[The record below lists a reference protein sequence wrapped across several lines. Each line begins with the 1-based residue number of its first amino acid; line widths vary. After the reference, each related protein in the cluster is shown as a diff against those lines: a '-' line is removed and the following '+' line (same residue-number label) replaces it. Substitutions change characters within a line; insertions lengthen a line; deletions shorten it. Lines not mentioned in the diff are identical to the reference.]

1 MHEFA
6 YYIIYL
12 VILPVLYCSKQYSF
26 KSDFMS
32 IFIVVTI
39 IVLLFAL
46 AGYAFISQSIEK
58 KRVQRQRILMAL
70 KTKHRN
76 LVYLI
81 NGFPPNFLTVDLLG
95 LIYRAVINTSEQL
108 GKIEPKEQRHLDD
121 ITLYTNQLGALPK
134 SSPAQRPRI
143 ENPQTMK
150 EIRQHLQEV
159 QHFLVQQ
166 ETAKLISKVQLG
178 AYIDQIKRLSMQ
190 MSVDAYL
197 YYAKQAQQ
205 AGKLRLA
212 IHYFTL
218 AKKTLTTEN
227 ASRAY
232 DKQITQLESIIS
244 KLEEKTQVSGEP
256 NEAIQGTTQPETA
269 KEWENFTPPTDDWKK
284 KQMYD

>member
-1 MHEFA
+1 
-6 YYIIYL
+6 
-12 VILPVLYCSKQYSF
+12 
-26 KSDFMS
+26 MS

-76 LVYLI
+76 LIYLI

-95 LIYRAVINTSEQL
+95 LIYRAVIETSEQL
-108 GKIEPKEQRHLDD
+108 SKIEPKEQRHLED
-121 ITLYTNQLGALPK
+121 ITLYTNHLGALPK
-134 SSPAQRPRI
+134 NSPAQRPRI
-143 ENPQTMK
+143 ENPQVMK

-166 ETAKLISKVQLG
+166 EAAKLINKVQLG
-178 AYIDQIKRLSMQ
+178 AYIDQIKRLSLQ

-212 IHYFTL
+212 IHYFML
-218 AKKTLTTEN
+218 AKKL
-227 ASRAY
+227 
-232 DKQITQLESIIS
+232 
-244 KLEEKTQVSGEP
+244 
-256 NEAIQGTTQPETA
+256 
-269 KEWENFTPPTDDWKK
+269 
-284 KQMYD
+284 

>member
-1 MHEFA
+1 
-6 YYIIYL
+6 
-12 VILPVLYCSKQYSF
+12 
-26 KSDFMS
+26 MS
-32 IFIVVTI
+32 IYIVVTI
-39 IVLLFAL
+39 IVLLLAL

-76 LVYLI
+76 FVYLI
-81 NGFPPNFLTVDLLG
+81 NGFPPNFLTADLLG
-95 LIYRAVINTSEQL
+95 LIYRALIDTCEQL
-108 GKIEPKEQRHLDD
+108 SKIEPKEQRHLDD
-121 ITLYTNQLGALPK
+121 ITLYTNQLSALPK
-134 SSPAQRPRI
+134 SSPAQRPRVD
-143 ENPQTMK
+143 NPQVMK

-166 ETAKLISKVQLG
+166 ETAKLINKVQFG
-178 AYIDQIKRLSMQ
+178 AFMDQLKRLSLQ

-197 YYAKQAQQ
+197 YFAKQAQQ

-218 AKKTLTTEN
+218 AKKTLATEN

-232 DKQITQLESIIS
+232 DKQITQLEAIVS
-244 KLEEKTQVSGEP
+244 KLEEKAQMSDEP
-256 NEAIQGTTQPETA
+256 NEVTPGATQPETA